1 MLITGLSLCSYLP
14 RPGVIKA
21 NRSGGDP
28 RNESVAERGEIV
40 KREFLENLKIGDQTL
55 SKELIDTIMAENG
68 RDIEAT
74 KKPFA
79 DYDAIKEQLKTA
91 QDGLKAFEGVDV
103 KDLQDKIK
111 NLNTQLS
118 DKDKE
123 WQEKLNGMAFDG
135 KIKDAISA
143 AKGRNAKAIAALL
156 DVDKLRKSNNQD
168 AEIKAALED
177 LKKDNAYLFEDD
189 TTPPPYAGGTGK
201 NPPPGKYDAET
212 AKIMAA
218 AGLDPEKD

>member
-1 MLITGLSLCSYLP
+1 M
-14 RPGVIKA
+14 
-21 NRSGGDP
+21 
-28 RNESVAERGEIV
+28 
-40 KREFLENLKIGDQTL
+40 KREFLENLKVGEAPLT
-55 SKELIDTIMAENG
+55 KELIDAIMQENG
-68 RDIEAT
+68 RDIEAA

-79 DYDAIKEQLKTA
+79 DYDAIKEQLQTA

-103 KDLQDKIK
+103 KELQGRITE
-111 NLNTQLS
+111 LNTQLS

-123 WQEKLNGMAFDG
+123 WQGKLDAMAFDG
-135 KIKDAISA
+135 KIKDAITA

-156 DVDKLRKSNNQD
+156 DVDALKQSKNQD
-168 AEIKAALED
+168 ADIKTALD
-177 LKKDNAYLFEDD
+177 ALKKDSAYLFEDD

-201 NPPPGKYDAET
+201 TPPPGKYDAET